1 MPPKDPINW
10 MLSDAI
16 ETLARAER
24 LHQQFLNLQP
34 LTGTREPSWEPP
46 IDVLEND
53 REILILI
60 ALPGVDPN
68 EVEILARQG
77 NACRQRP
84 PRIARGT
91 PQRPHPSSRTAARAV
106 RTPHSAAARSLHH
119 NPLRCER
126 VRGLSPRQIELE
138 RCLVSLDNEATTRT
152 SSSASSSDQSV
163 TIPGDAVIIVPVR
176 NTVLFPGVVFPITIG
191 RPRSIAAAQQAV
203 REQRQIGL
211 LLQRDA
217 ELNEPGPDDLYRVGT
232 LANIVRYITGPD
244 DSHHLVCQGVQRIR
258 VLDYLP
264 GTPFLAA
271 RVLQIPEPTT
281 TSPEIEARFLNLQRQ
296 AIEAAELLP
305 QAPQELIAVLQGT
318 TSPSTLADLAT
329 SYMDIKPQEKQE
341 ILETVDLALRMEKV
355 SRHLAE
361 RIEVLRLSKEIG
373 QQTKATFDER
383 QREAILR
390 EQMATIQRQLG
401 EGDGKAQE
409 VAELNEA
416 IAKAKMPAEAESQ
429 ARKEVRRYERMPE
442 AAAEAGMVRSYLDW
456 LIELPWSLPDEKPID
471 IAEARRIL
479 DEDHYGLEKIKS
491 RIIEYLAVRKL
502 APQGKAPILC
512 FVGPPGVGKTS
523 LGQSIARAMERPF
536 VRVSLG
542 GVHDEAEIRGH
553 RRTYIGAL
561 PGNII
566 QAIKKAGSR
575 NCVMMLDEIDK
586 MGRGIQG
593 DPSAAMLEVLD
604 PEQNATFRDNYL
616 GVPFDLSRV
625 VFVATAN
632 MLDSIPGPLLD
643 RMEIISLAGYTE
655 EEKLEIARRYLV
667 RRQLEANGLK
677 AEQAEIDADALRL
690 IIKGYTREAGVRSLE
705 REIGK
710 AFRNVAVQVAEGS
723 ASRVILTPADITG
736 VLGQPRFESE
746 IAMRTSIPGV
756 ATGLAWTPVGGD
768 ILFIEASRTPGKGA
782 LILTG
787 QLGEVMRES
796 VQAALTLVKSRASQ
810 LGIDPT
816 VFEKSDIHVHVPA
829 GATPKDGPSA
839 GVAMFTALTSLLTD
853 RTVRSDTAMTG
864 EISLRG
870 LVLPVGGIK
879 EKVVAAAAAGL
890 TRVMLPARNRR
901 DFDEIPVSAREKL
914 EFVWLERVDDAI
926 AAVLETKATP
936 ATAAAK
942 R

>member
-1 MPPKDPINW
+1 M
-10 MLSDAI
+10 S
-16 ETLARAER
+16 
-24 LHQQFLNLQP
+24 
-34 LTGTREPSWEPP
+34 S
-46 IDVLEND
+46 VND
-53 REILILI
+53 T
-60 ALPGVDPN
+60 AASASAPN
-68 EVEILARQG
+68 E
-77 NACRQRP
+77 
-84 PRIARGT
+84 
-91 PQRPHPSSRTAARAV
+91 
-106 RTPHSAAARSLHH
+106 
-119 NPLRCER
+119 
-126 VRGLSPRQIELE
+126 
-138 RCLVSLDNEATTRT
+138 
-152 SSSASSSDQSV
+152 SAS
-163 TIPGDAVIIVPVR
+163 IPADALIIVPVR
-176 NTVLFPGVVFPITIG
+176 NTVLFPGVVIPISIG
-191 RPRSIAAAQQAV
+191 RPKSIAAAQQAV

-217 ELNEPGPDDLYRVGT
+217 EASEPGPDDLYRVGT
-232 LANIVRYITGPD
+232 VANIVRYITGPD
-244 DSHHLVCQGVQRIR
+244 DSHHLVCQGVQRMR

-271 RVLQIPEPTT
+271 RVLHIPEPTT
-281 TSPEIEARFLNLQRQ
+281 ASPEIEARFLNLQRQ

-318 TSPSTLADLAT
+318 TSPSNLADLAT

-341 ILETVDLALRMEKV
+341 ILETIDLALRMDKV

-361 RIEVLRLSKEIG
+361 RIEVLRLSHEIG

-409 VAELNEA
+409 VADLNEA
-416 IAKAKMPAEAESQ
+416 IAKAGMPPEAESQ

-456 LIELPWSLPDEKPID
+456 LIELPWSLPEEKPID

-479 DEDHYGLEKIKS
+479 DEDHYGLEKIKI

-523 LGQSIARAMERPF
+523 LGQSIARAMGRAF

-604 PEQNATFRDNYL
+604 PEQNGTFRDNYL

-625 VFVATAN
+625 VFIATAN
-632 MLDSIPGPLLD
+632 MLDTVPGPLLD

-655 EEKLEIARRYLV
+655 DEKLEIARRYLV

-677 AEQAEIDADALRL
+677 AGQVEIDVEALRL
-690 IIKGYTREAGVRSLE
+690 TIKGYTREAGVRNLE

-710 AFRNVAVQVAEGS
+710 LFRNAAVQIAEGNTD
-723 ASRVILTPADITG
+723 RVVLSTKDIG
-736 VLGQPRFESE
+736 AILGQPRFENE
-746 IAMRTSIPGV
+746 IAMRTSVPGV

-768 ILFIEASRTPGKGA
+768 ILFIEATRTPGKGT

-796 VQAALTLVKSRASQ
+796 AQAALTLVKSRAAQ
-810 LGIDPT
+810 LGIDPSL
-816 VFEKSDIHVHVPA
+816 FEKSDIHVHVPA

-839 GVAMFTALTSLLTD
+839 GVAMFTALASLLTN

-901 DFDEIPVSAREKL
+901 DFDEIPQGARDRL

-926 AAVLETKATP
+926 SAVLEGTGGT
-936 ATAAAK
+936 ATAAAE
-942 R
+942 

>member
-1 MPPKDPINW
+1 MSPNSEEPASGSSQAGAQAETVPVPN
-10 MLSDAI
+10 DA
-16 ETLARAER
+16 
-24 LHQQFLNLQP
+24 
-34 LTGTREPSWEPP
+34 
-46 IDVLEND
+46 
-53 REILILI
+53 LI
-60 ALPGVDPN
+60 
-68 EVEILARQG
+68 
-77 NACRQRP
+77 
-84 PRIARGT
+84 
-91 PQRPHPSSRTAARAV
+91 
-106 RTPHSAAARSLHH
+106 
-119 NPLRCER
+119 
-126 VRGLSPRQIELE
+126 
-138 RCLVSLDNEATTRT
+138 
-152 SSSASSSDQSV
+152 
-163 TIPGDAVIIVPVR
+163 VIPVR
-176 NTVLFPGVVFPITIG
+176 NTVLFPGVVAPITVA
-191 RPRSIAAAQQAV
+191 RPKSIAAAQQAL
-203 REQRQIGL
+203 RDQRPIGIF
-211 LLQRDA
+211 LQRNP
-217 ELNEPGPDDLYRVGT
+217 ELEDPGPDDLNRVGT
-232 LANIVRYITGPD
+232 VANIVRYITGPD
-244 DSHHLVCQGVQRIR
+244 ESHHVICQGVQRARI
-258 VLDYLP
+258 LDFIP
-264 GTPFLAA
+264 GTPFLVA
-271 RVLQIPEPTT
+271 RALHIPESATS
-281 TSPEIEARFLNLQRQ
+281 SPEIEARFLNLQRQ
-296 AIEAAELLP
+296 AIEAIQLLP
-305 QAPQELIAVLQGT
+305 QAPPELVAVFQST
-318 TSPSTLADLAT
+318 TSPWALADLTAA
-329 SYMDIKPQEKQE
+329 YLDIKPQEKQE
-341 ILETVDLALRMEKV
+341 ILETVDLSQRMEKV
-355 SRHLAE
+355 SRYLAE
-361 RIEVLRLSKEIG
+361 RLEVLRLSNEIG
-373 QQTKATFDER
+373 QKTKAVFDER

-416 IAKAKMPAEAESQ
+416 IAKAQMPPEAESQ

-456 LIELPWSLPDEKPID
+456 LIELPWGPPPEKTID
-471 IAEARRIL
+471 IPEARRIL
-479 DEDHYGLEKIKS
+479 DEDHYGLEKIKA

-502 APQGKAPILC
+502 APHGKAPILC

-523 LGQSIARAMERPF
+523 LGQSIARAMDRPF

-566 QAIKKAGSR
+566 QAIKKAGAR

-604 PEQNATFRDNYL
+604 PEQNSTFRDNYL

-625 VFVATAN
+625 VFITTAN
-632 MLDSIPGPLLD
+632 MLDTIPGPLQD
-643 RMEIISLAGYTE
+643 RMEIISLPGYTE
-655 EEKLEIARRYLV
+655 DEKLEIGRRYLV

-677 AEQAEIDADALRL
+677 PEQAEIEVEALRL

-710 AFRNVAVQVAEGS
+710 AFRHAAVQIAEAS
-723 ASRVILTPADITG
+723 ATKVIITAKDLTAI
-736 VLGQPRFESE
+736 LGQPRFENE

-768 ILFIEASRTPGKGA
+768 ILFIEASRIPGKGA

-787 QLGEVMRES
+787 QLGDVMRES
-796 VQAALTLVKSRASQ
+796 AQAALTLAKSRAAQ
-810 LGIDPT
+810 IGIDPT
-816 VFEKSDIHVHVPA
+816 IFEKSDIHIHVPA

-839 GVAMFTALTSLLTD
+839 GVAMFTALVSLLTS

-901 DFDEIPVSAREKL
+901 DFDEIPQGARDKL
-914 EFVWLERVDDAI
+914 QFVWLERVDDAI
-926 AAVLETKATP
+926 AEALEESKQ
-936 ATAAAK
+936 AA
-942 R
+942 

>member
-1 MPPKDPINW
+1 M
-10 MLSDAI
+10 
-16 ETLARAER
+16 
-24 LHQQFLNLQP
+24 
-34 LTGTREPSWEPP
+34 
-46 IDVLEND
+46 
-53 REILILI
+53 
-60 ALPGVDPN
+60 
-68 EVEILARQG
+68 
-77 NACRQRP
+77 
-84 PRIARGT
+84 
-91 PQRPHPSSRTAARAV
+91 
-106 RTPHSAAARSLHH
+106 
-119 NPLRCER
+119 
-126 VRGLSPRQIELE
+126 
-138 RCLVSLDNEATTRT
+138 SLDHEATTQP
-152 SSSASSSDQSV
+152 SSSGSPSDRPVS
-163 TIPGDAVIIVPVR
+163 IPGDALVIVPVR
-176 NTVLFPGVVFPITIG
+176 NTVLFPGVVLPITIG
-191 RPRSIAAAQQAV
+191 RPQSIAAAQQAV

-211 LLQRDA
+211 LLQRDPESSEA
-217 ELNEPGPDDLYRVGT
+217 GPDDLYRVGT
-232 LANIVRYITGPD
+232 LANIVRYLTGPD
-244 DSHHLVCQGVQRIR
+244 DSHHIVCQGVQRIR
-258 VLDYLP
+258 VLDFIP

-271 RVLQIPEPTT
+271 RVVHLPEPTT
-281 TSPEIEARFLNLQRQ
+281 RSPEIEARFLNLQRQ

-318 TSPSTLADLAT
+318 TSPSTLADLAS
-329 SYMDIKPQEKQE
+329 SYMDIKPHEKQE
-341 ILETVDLALRMEKV
+341 ILETVDLALRMDKV

-361 RIEVLRLSKEIG
+361 RIEVLRLSNEIG
-373 QQTKATFDER
+373 RQTKATFDDR

-401 EGDGKAQE
+401 ENDGKKQE

-416 IAKAKMPAEAESQ
+416 IAKAQMPAEAESQ

-442 AAAEAGMVRSYLDW
+442 GAAEAGMVRSYLDW
-456 LIELPWSLPDEKPID
+456 LIELPWSLREEKPID

-502 APQGKAPILC
+502 APLGKAPILC

-566 QAIKKAGSR
+566 QAIKKAGAR

-616 GVPFDLSRV
+616 GMPFDLSRV

-632 MLDSIPGPLLD
+632 MLDTVPGPLLD

-655 EEKLEIARRYLV
+655 EEKLEIAQRYLV

-677 AEQAEIDADALRL
+677 AEQAEIDPDALRL
-690 IIKGYTREAGVRSLE
+690 IIKGYTREAGVRNLE

-723 ASRVILTPADITG
+723 ASRIVLTVKDIAA

-746 IAMRTSIPGV
+746 IAMRTSVPGV

-768 ILFIEASRTPGKGA
+768 ILFIEASRTPGRGT

-796 VQAALTLVKSRASQ
+796 VQAALTLVKSRTSQ
-810 LGIDPT
+810 LGIDPA

-901 DFDEIPVSAREKL
+901 DYDEIPLGARNKL
-914 EFVWLERVDDAI
+914 EFIWLERVDDAI
-926 AAVLETKATP
+926 AQALEGTAAP
-936 ATAAAK
+936 VTAAAN
-942 R
+942 